1 MIGADV
7 HISDRAAELRRA
19 FDNSFVDVQHF
30 ESVATEDFLSV
41 NVGGDPYVLRLGEV
55 AGLFAD
61 KKVTRL
67 PSGVAELSGVAGFR
81 GAIVPVYDL
90 AALLRYPA
98 SQSARW
104 MVIAAEAPIAL
115 AFNSFD
121 GHCRFAANA
130 VAVRD
135 GAGTGGHLDKIV
147 RSDDFVRPIINIPS
161 IVAAVRALRPI
172 AGARKEH

>member
-1 MIGADV
+1 MIEADV

-19 FDNSFVDVQHF
+19 FDRSFVEVQHF
-30 ESVATEDFLSV
+30 QSVATEDFLSV

-104 MVIAAEAPIAL
+104 MVIAAEAPVAL
-115 AFNSFD
+115 AFDSFD
-121 GHCRFAANA
+121 GHCRFATDA
-130 VAVRD
+130 VAARD
-135 GAGTGGHLDKIV
+135 GVDSGGHLDKIV
-147 RSDDFVRPIINIPS
+147 RASDFVRPIVNIPS
-161 IVAAVRALRPI
+161 IVAAIRARGPI
-172 AGARKEH
+172 AGAIKEH

>member
-1 MIGADV
+1 M
-7 HISDRAAELRRA
+7 
-19 FDNSFVDVQHF
+19 
-30 ESVATEDFLSV
+30 ATEDFLSV
-41 NVGGDPYVLRLGEV
+41 NVGGDPYALRLGEV

-98 SQSARW
+98 SQTARW

-121 GHCRFAANA
+121 GHCRFAADA

-161 IVAAVRALRPI
+161 IVAAIRALRPI